1 MNLRAVSG
9 LVGRLLLLLAA
20 AQLIPLLFALW
31 HGEGRPATAFGASL
45 LVCAAAGAAAHWR
58 GRPHE
63 KIYRREATLV
73 VVGAY
78 VLASFFGALP
88 YLLSGEIK
96 DPVSA
101 LFESASGFTTTGASI
116 LTDIESLSPG
126 ILLWRSL
133 TQWLG
138 GMGILLLFVAL
149 FPSLGPGARLLYR
162 LEVPGPTQE
171 MFQPQVR
178 KTATALWRIYV
189 GLTVALVL
197 LLLAGGYNPEDNPY
211 ENLTHNLYDAVCY
224 AFTTVSIGGFA
235 PYNDSVAHFES
246 AFIEWTIIVFMLIAG
261 VNFSL
266 IFAVRRPRDVCKLC
280 KDVEFRAYASIAAVL
295 AAMVTLDR
303 WRSTDLPL
311 LEALREAAFNSVSL
325 MTTTGFTTEDYDSW
339 SDTSRTLLLLAMFVG
354 GCAGSTAGGIKVGR
368 LVMTLKM
375 ALREV
380 HLMFNPRRVLALWV
394 GERTIS
400 DQVARSLGGF
410 MTLFAFLWL
419 GVAAILALA
428 GNDMVTS
435 LSSSLACLSNV
446 GPAMGAAG
454 PSLDF
459 SFFAGWEKLLLIF
472 LMWLGRLEIVAVAAI
487 FLPAFWR
494 R

>member
-1 MNLRAVSG
+1 MNLHAVSG
-9 LVGRLLLLLAA
+9 LVGRLLLLLAG
-20 AQLIPLLFALW
+20 AQLIPLAFAAW
-31 HGEGRPATAFGASL
+31 QREWTPFAAFVGSLGA
-45 LVCAAAGAAAHWR
+45 CALAGAACLRW
-58 GRPHE
+58 GLPGE
-63 KIYRREATLV
+63 TIYRREAILV

-78 VLASFFGALP
+78 ILASFFGALP
-88 YLLSGEIK
+88 YLLSGEIAH
-96 DPVSA
+96 PVSA

-116 LTDIESLSPG
+116 LTDIERLSPS

-162 LEVPGPTQE
+162 LEIPGPTQD
-171 MFQPQVR
+171 MFQPQVQ
-178 KTATALWRIYV
+178 KAATVLWRIYV
-189 GLTVALVL
+189 GMTILLVL
-197 LLLAGGYNPEDNPY
+197 LLFAGGAS
-211 ENLTHNLYDAVCY
+211 LRDAFSY
-224 AFTTVSIGGFA
+224 ALTTVSIGGFA
-235 PYNDSVAHFES
+235 PHNASVAAFDS
-246 AFIEWTIIVFMLIAG
+246 AFVEWTIIAFMLVAG
-261 VNFSL
+261 INFSL
-266 IFAVRRPRDVCKLC
+266 IFAVRTQPRQLY

-295 AAMVTLDR
+295 VGLVTLDR

-311 LEALREAAFNSVSL
+311 LEALREAAFNAVSL
-325 MTTTGFTTEDYDSW
+325 MTTTGYTTRDYDSW
-339 SDTSRTLLLLAMFVG
+339 SDTSRTLLLLGMFVG

-368 LVMTLKM
+368 LVIALKM

-380 HLMFNPRRVLALWV
+380 HLLFNPRRVLALWV
-394 GERTIS
+394 GKRTIS

-419 GVAAILALA
+419 GAAAILALA

-454 PSLDF
+454 PSL
-459 SFFAGWEKLLLIF
+459 SYAFFAGWEKLLLVV

-487 FLPAFWR
+487 LTPSFWR

>member
-9 LVGRLLLLLAA
+9 LVGRLLLLLAG
-20 AQLIPLLFALW
+20 AQLIPFLFAIW
-31 HGEGRPATAFGASL
+31 HGEDRPAAALGGSL
-45 LVCAAAGAAAHWR
+45 IVSALAGAAAHWW
-58 GRPHE
+58 GKPHE

-78 VLASFFGALP
+78 ILASFFGALP
-88 YLLSGEIK
+88 YLLSGEIA
-96 DPVSA
+96 DPASA

-116 LTDIESLSPG
+116 LTDIELVSPS
-126 ILLWRSL
+126 ILLWRGL

-162 LEVPGPTQE
+162 LEVPGPTQD
-171 MFQPQVR
+171 MFQPQVQ
-178 KTATALWRIYV
+178 KTATVLWRIYV
-189 GLTVALVL
+189 GRTIGRIR
-197 LLLAGGYNPEDNPY
+197 LLLAGGATQY
-211 ENLTHNLYDAVCY
+211 EAFCY

-235 PYNDSVAHFES
+235 PYNASVAAFDS
-246 AFIEWTIIVFMLIAG
+246 ALIEWTIIVFMLIAG
-261 VNFSL
+261 INFSL
-266 IFAVRRPRDVCKLC
+266 IFAVRSRPSQLY

-295 AAMVTLDR
+295 VALVTLDR
-303 WRSTDLPL
+303 WRGTDLPL

-325 MTTTGFTTEDYDSW
+325 MTTTGYTTRDYDSW

-380 HLMFNPRRVLALWV
+380 HLMFNPRRVLALWI
-394 GERTIS
+394 GKRTIS

-454 PSLDF
+454 PSLDYA
-459 SFFAGWEKLLLIF
+459 FFAGWEKLLLIV
-472 LMWLGRLEIVAVAAI
+472 LMWLGRLEIVAVTALL
-487 FLPAFWR
+487 LPAFWR